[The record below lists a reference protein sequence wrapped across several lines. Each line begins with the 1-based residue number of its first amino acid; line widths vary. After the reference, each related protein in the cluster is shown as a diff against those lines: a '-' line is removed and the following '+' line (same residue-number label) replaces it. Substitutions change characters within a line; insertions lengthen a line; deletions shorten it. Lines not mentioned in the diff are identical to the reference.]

1 MFRLVQ
7 LECKVQTM
15 NWTSLLVSSRCEQLV
30 VLPFVAGVVAVVV
43 VVVVVVAVVAAM
55 EVVVGIGCADCSIV
69 VHLVVVDTAVG
80 GVTAKDVDF
89 VGTVVVGTGA
99 DEVRCGGV
107 VDDVVHHNLV
117 GVDFHSEVAVHVA
130 RIVAVADR
138 IVAVHV
144 GRLHCCFHGTAGV
157 VVVGTAGV
165 VVGTV
170 AVAVAV
176 AVAVVVAVAGV
187 ARVVAV
193 HVVVDDVVA
202 AAYFD
207 N

>member
-30 VLPFVAGVVAVVV
+30 VLPFVAGVVAAA
-43 VVVVVVAVVAAM
+43 VVVVVAVVAAM

-176 AVAVVVAVAGV
+176 AVVVAVAGV

>member
-1 MFRLVQ
+1 M
-7 LECKVQTM
+7 QTM

-30 VLPFVAGVVAVVV
+30 VLPFVAGVVAVVVVV

-117 GVDFHSEVAVHVA
+117 GVS
-130 RIVAVADR
+130 
-138 IVAVHV
+138 
-144 GRLHCCFHGTAGV
+144 RLNRLRKPSA
-157 VVVGTAGV
+157 
-165 VVGTV
+165 
-170 AVAVAV
+170 
-176 AVAVVVAVAGV
+176 
-187 ARVVAV
+187 
-193 HVVVDDVVA
+193 
-202 AAYFD
+202 
-207 N
+207 